1 MEQKGNIIV
10 FPERRYGVRVGDL
23 RSWHY
28 VKVTCRFCG
37 HVGRIHAQ
45 SLWRRC
51 RMDDAMVHVMKR
63 VRCRHCG
70 GSGSVDWDI
79 WQIDR
84 NA

>member
-1 MEQKGNIIV
+1 MSEQNKNIIR

-28 VKVTCRFCG
+28 LQVACRFCG
-37 HVGRIHAQ
+37 HTRRVYSQ

-51 RMDDAMVHVMKR
+51 RMDDSIIHVMKR
-63 VRCRHCG
+63 MRCRHCG
-70 GSGSVDWDI
+70 GSSVKWDI
-79 WQIDR
+79 CRIDR

>member
-1 MEQKGNIIV
+1 MERNGNVIR
-10 FPERRYGVRVGDL
+10 FPERRYGIKVGDL

-28 VKVTCRFCG
+28 VQATCRYCS
-37 HVGRIHAQ
+37 HTGRIHAQ

-51 RMDDAMVHVMKR
+51 SMTDSLVHAMKR

-70 GSGSVDWDI
+70 GSGAAKWDI